1 MARFDCF
8 MLKSLS
14 VEYGRTRQ
22 DLKRARAVF
31 RPLFLIYCYR
41 DCGGGGAGR
50 AIARLPL
57 FCWDLLFR
65 APVDIIGLCPKRW
78 TVAVLNGHKQRTD
91 SISIATQEFVSRNE
105 NRERNFSTAFN
116 FKK

>member
-8 MLKSLS
+8 MLESLS
-14 VEYGRTRQ
+14 VEYGRTGQ
-22 DLKRARAVF
+22 DLKRAKAVF

-41 DCGGGGAGR
+41 DRGGGGAGR

-65 APVDIIGLCPKRW
+65 VPVDLEKIPENYW
-78 TVAVLNGHKQRTD
+78 TL
-91 SISIATQEFVSRNE
+91 S
-105 NRERNFSTAFN
+105 
-116 FKK
+116 

>member
-31 RPLFLIYCYR
+31 RPLFLTYCYR

-65 APVDIIGLCPKRW
+65 APVDMEKIPENYW
-78 TVAVLNGHKQRTD
+78 TLP
-91 SISIATQEFVSRNE
+91 
-105 NRERNFSTAFN
+105 
-116 FKK
+116 

>member
-22 DLKRARAVF
+22 DLKCARAVF

-57 FCWDLLFR
+57 FCSDLLFR
-65 APVDIIGLCPKRW
+65 APVDMEKIPENYW
-78 TVAVLNGHKQRTD
+78 TLP
-91 SISIATQEFVSRNE
+91 
-105 NRERNFSTAFN
+105 
-116 FKK
+116 

>member
-22 DLKRARAVF
+22 DLKSARAVF

-41 DCGGGGAGR
+41 DCGGGGAGM

-65 APVDIIGLCPKRW
+65 APVDMEKIPENYW
-78 TVAVLNGHKQRTD
+78 TLP
-91 SISIATQEFVSRNE
+91 
-105 NRERNFSTAFN
+105 
-116 FKK
+116 